1 MDSLPRARIIHLT
14 KWPNT
19 DGYGFVLKDSKSKEY
34 RIGSVEANLPAESA
48 GIMENDI
55 LIEVNGQPTNDMA
68 YADVVRL
75 IKQLPDKVTL
85 MVLQPYEKN
94 VLTKRGI
101 KLTSSACPAQII
113 RGRRHLD
120 DTTSMVCRK
129 MSDDTLSKSL
139 LVCDA
144 ATAAR
149 LSKTR
154 LDLLSSL

>member
-1 MDSLPRARIIHLT
+1 MDNLPRARIVHLS

-34 RIGSVEANLPAESA
+34 RIGAVEANLPAESA

-55 LIEVNGQPTNDMA
+55 LIEVNGRSTNDMA
-68 YADVVRL
+68 YADVVQL
-75 IKQLPDKVTL
+75 IKRMPDKVTL

-94 VLTKRGI
+94 VLVRRGI
-101 KLTSSACPAQII
+101 KLTSSTCPAQII
-113 RGRRHLD
+113 KGRRNRD
-120 DTTSMVCRK
+120 DTTAMICRK

-139 LVCDA
+139 LNCDS
-144 ATAAR
+144 ATATH
-149 LSKTR
+149 LNKHR